1 MKADAIDATMVSIG
15 TKATYTGATTTT
27 VGWIL
32 SSEFGVLAG
41 VLIGVLGLL
50 TNWWFQHRR
59 DKREQSDFAR
69 RERLEELEHQRR
81 MDKLR
86 TKPGDLL

>member
-1 MKADAIDATMVSIG
+1 MKVDNFDAAMVSIG

-41 VLIGVLGLL
+41 VMIGVLGLL

-59 DKREQSDFAR
+59 DMREQADFAR